1 MPEGDTI
8 WRAAQALDL
17 ALSGQVVTAFRSRA
31 PSIGPA
37 GERALTGS
45 SVREV
50 RSSGKHLLM
59 RFSAGTDEL
68 VLHTHMRMHGS
79 WHLYR
84 PGERWRRSPS
94 AARVVVETA
103 AYVAPCFDAPVVELL
118 RARDLARHPV
128 FAQLGPDAIADDFD
142 AVEAR
147 LRLRARPEREIGV
160 ALLDQRSMAGLGNV
174 YKSEVLFLRRL
185 SPFARIGALGDEELD
200 ALIAEGRRL
209 LRANRHGPMRRTRN
223 ALDVRQP
230 LWVYGRA
237 GQACRVCAKPVRT
250 ARQGDDGRLTY
261 FCPGCQPAGP
271 AEATAR
277 PARSAGSPGQP

>member
-8 WRAAQALDL
+8 WRAAHALDL

-31 PSIGPA
+31 PAIRPA
-37 GERALTGS
+37 AERALAGS

-50 RSSGKHLLM
+50 RSRGKHLLM
-59 RFSAGTDEL
+59 RFSAASDEL

-103 AYVAPCFDAPVVELL
+103 AYVAPCFDAPVVEVL
-118 RARDLARHPV
+118 RARDLARHP
-128 FAQLGPDAIADDFD
+128 ALAELGPDAIAEEFH

-174 YKSEVLFLRRL
+174 YKSEVLFVRRL
-185 SPFARIGALGDEELD
+185 SPFTPVGQLGDDELD

-209 LRANRHGPMRRTRN
+209 LLANRQGPVRRTRN
-223 ALDVRQP
+223 ALDPRQP
-230 LWVYGRA
+230 LWIYGRA
-237 GQACRVCAKPVRT
+237 GQGCWACGQAVRA
-250 ARQGDDGRLTY
+250 ARQGEDARVTY
-261 FCPGCQPAGP
+261 FCATCQPRRKAP
-271 AEATAR
+271 
-277 PARSAGSPGQP
+277 P